1 MRGIGSI
8 TKLMALVRTCGQM
21 VESTL
26 VSGLIT
32 TCREQGFTFTLTE
45 CDMTDSTKTTKRK
58 DLDSTSGLM
67 VESMKVGGIWVNS
80 TV

>member
-1 MRGIGSI
+1 MKGIGSI
-8 TKLMALVRTCGQM
+8 TKLMALARTCGQM

-32 TCREQGFTFTLTE
+32 TCREQGFTFMQTE
-45 CDMTDSTKTTKRK
+45 CDMMDSTKTTKRK